1 MRFAN
6 VLLALVL
13 HTAAAQPVPPAM
25 GWLESSPA
33 EQGINAETLARLREH
48 LQGAPMA
55 RVRSVLVVRH
65 DRIVFEYYRSD
76 VPPDA
81 LHEINSATK
90 SIVSALVGIALQQGA
105 LTSLDQKV
113 ADFLPEAQ
121 APGVDPQARDITI
134 LHLLTMTSGFA
145 WDEKAR
151 DACRGAVTGACA
163 RFDDGGDPTA
173 FALRRPFAHA
183 PGSAFNYDS
192 ASVNLLAVALARAT
206 KMPLPQFAQQTLG
219 SGLGIAQVRW
229 ARDPQGNFLGARGM
243 LATSRDL
250 ARFGNLFLRNG
261 AFDGKQLVPSAY
273 VAAATRRQLAGG
285 WPWPAWVGYG
295 YLWWCCRPM
304 AMARRATRPTASAAS
319 TSGSCRRSTWW
330 S

>member
-1 MRFAN
+1 
-6 VLLALVL
+6 
-13 HTAAAQPVPPAM
+13 
-25 GWLESSPA
+25 
-33 EQGINAETLARLREH
+33 
-48 LQGAPMA
+48 
-55 RVRSVLVVRH
+55 
-65 DRIVFEYYRSD
+65 
-76 VPPDA
+76 
-81 LHEINSATK
+81 
-90 SIVSALVGIALQQGA
+90 
-105 LTSLDQKV
+105 
-113 ADFLPEAQ
+113 
-121 APGVDPQARDITI
+121 
-134 LHLLTMTSGFA
+134 
-145 WDEKAR
+145 
-151 DACRGAVTGACA
+151 
-163 RFDDGGDPTA
+163 
-173 FALRRPFAHA
+173 
-183 PGSAFNYDS
+183 
-192 ASVNLLAVALARAT
+192 VNLLAVALARAT

-319 TSGSCRRSTWW
+319 TSGSCRRSTRW